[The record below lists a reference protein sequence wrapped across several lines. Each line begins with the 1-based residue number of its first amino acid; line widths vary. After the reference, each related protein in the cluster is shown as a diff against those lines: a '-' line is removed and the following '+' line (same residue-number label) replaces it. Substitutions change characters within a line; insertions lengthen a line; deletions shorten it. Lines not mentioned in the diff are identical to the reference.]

1 MLGLAEFALIM
12 FLVSWSLVLFLFL
25 STELDVTGMCVAIW
39 LSLFLIFSIIY
50 CLRSLLV
57 CCFTKE

>member
-25 STELDVTGMCVAIW
+25 STELDVTGMCVPI
-39 LSLFLIFSIIY
+39 
-50 CLRSLLV
+50 
-57 CCFTKE
+57 